1 MEKSRNSHFRRE
13 VTSAAA
19 SAAGSASGIPQDLI
33 STHEGKKKKKKERG
47 GGPEVQGVEQPQQE
61 SNSPRAPNPNRGA
74 YDNMKV
80 RIIYDD

>member
-33 STHEGKKKKKKERG
+33 STHEGKKKKERG

-61 SNSPRAPNPNRGA
+61 SKSPRAPNPNRGA

>member
-1 MEKSRNSHFRRE
+1 MFSHFRRE

-33 STHEGKKKKKKERG
+33 STHEGKKEKK
-47 GGPEVQGVEQPQQE
+47 GGPGVQGVEQPQQE